1 MSRSASRP
9 SVTSQ
14 PEDTAAANGAAP
26 SPADGRVQH
35 AATLAPAGTSA
46 AEHFPFQKVL
56 VANRGEIAVRII
68 RALRD
73 LGLESVAVYS
83 DADRDAPH
91 VRMADEA
98 VHLGPPAP
106 SESYL
111 NIEKLLDAARHTGAG
126 AIHPGYGFLAENP
139 AFADACAQAG
149 LIFVGPSGD
158 VMRALGEKTAAKRIA
173 VAAGVPI
180 VPGYNAGL
188 ADAAHAAQVADE
200 IGYPVLLK
208 AAAGGGGKGI
218 RFVFEADQLSG
229 ALRLAK
235 SEART
240 AFGDDTVYMEKA
252 VTPARH
258 IEVQILADT
267 HGHVIHLGER
277 ECSIQRRHQK
287 LIEESPSPALS
298 PEQREQL
305 TAAAVALARAAGY
318 VNAGTVEFLFGPDG
332 SFYFLEVN
340 TRLQVEHPV
349 TELRTGLD
357 LVREQLRVAAGLP
370 LSVTQEQLDFRGHA
384 IEARITA
391 EDPLNRFLP
400 ASGMIAALESPS
412 GPGVR
417 LDSGIYPGMP
427 IPLFYDS
434 LLAKLICWGQDR
446 AEAISRLRRALDEF
460 TISGVRT
467 TIPFHQWL
475 VRHPDFLQGRFST
488 DFIAEQ
494 WHPEAAAELQPAPSS
509 DGELDRLAPEQLAA
523 LVATVVAEAEDHAQ
537 VQRRRAAT
545 AEGEGGRGSA
555 WRMTGR
561 RAQMG
566 GW

>member
-1 MSRSASRP
+1 
-9 SVTSQ
+9 V
-14 PEDTAAANGAAP
+14 
-26 SPADGRVQH
+26 
-35 AATLAPAGTSA
+35 LAPAGTA
-46 AEHFPFQKVL
+46 TAEQFPFQKVL

-73 LGLESVAVYS
+73 LGLGSVAVYS
-83 DADRDAPH
+83 DADRDASH

-98 VHLGPPAP
+98 VHLGLSAP
-106 SESYL
+106 GESYL
-111 NIEKLLDAARHTGAG
+111 NIEKILDAARRTGAG
-126 AIHPGYGFLAENP
+126 AVHPGYGFLAENP

-149 LIFVGPSGD
+149 LIFIGPSGD

-180 VPGYNAGL
+180 VPGYNSGL
-188 ADAAHAAQVADE
+188 TDAAHAAQVADE

-218 RFVFEADQLSG
+218 RFVFEPEQLAS

-267 HGHVIHLGER
+267 HGHIIHLGER

-287 LIEESPSPALS
+287 LIEESPSPVLS
-298 PEQREQL
+298 SEQREKL

-349 TELRTGLD
+349 TELRTDMD

-370 LSVTQEQLDFRGHA
+370 LSVTQEQLHFRGHA

-400 ASGMIAALESPS
+400 ASGMIAALECPA

-446 AEAISRLRRALDEF
+446 AEAVSRLHRALDEF
-460 TISGVRT
+460 TIAGVRT

-494 WHPEAAAELQPAPSS
+494 WLPEAAEEPQPSASAA
-509 DGELDRLAPEQLAA
+509 GEPERLTPEQLAA
-523 LVATVVAEAEDHAQ
+523 LVATLAAETEDHAQ

-545 AEGEGGRGSA
+545 AERADGPGSA

-566 GW
+566 GR